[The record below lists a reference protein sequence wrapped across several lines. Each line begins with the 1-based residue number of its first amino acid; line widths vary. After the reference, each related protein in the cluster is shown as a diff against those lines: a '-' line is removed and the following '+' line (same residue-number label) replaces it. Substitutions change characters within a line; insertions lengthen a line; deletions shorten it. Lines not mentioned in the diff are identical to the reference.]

1 MVIEINGKK
10 VFDTLEEIIDPRHT
24 AIIVVDVQNDF
35 CSEGGYFH
43 KVLGSDLSTINR
55 MIPRLIRFIGEA
67 RDYGMMI
74 VFIQNTRLRNHKSD
88 SPSWLLQQMKLGGG
102 VPQYTIERT
111 WGQDFVEGL
120 QPLDGEPMVKKFR
133 WSAFVNTNL
142 DRILRSNN
150 IKSLVITGVVT
161 EGCVESTVRDASFH
175 DYYVVVVRD
184 CVASTDK
191 ERHEASLRFISWRW
205 DVVNSNKIISVWKTR
220 DKEELNR
227 RKTK

>member
-43 KVLGSDLSTINR
+43 KVLGSDLSMIKR
-55 MIPRLIRFIGEA
+55 LIPRLIQFIGEA
-67 RDYGMMI
+67 RDCGMMI

-88 SPSWLLQQMKLGGG
+88 SPSWLLQQMKLGRG
-102 VPQYTIERT
+102 VPQYTIEGR

-120 QPLDGEPMVKKFR
+120 QPLEGEPTVKKFR

-150 IKSLVITGVVT
+150 IKSLVITGVLT
-161 EGCVESTVRDASFH
+161 EGCVESTVRDSSFH

-184 CVASTDK
+184 CVASTNK
-191 ERHEASLRFISWRW
+191 ERHDASIKFLSWRW
-205 DVVNSNKIISVWKTR
+205 DVITSDEVIEILENP
-220 DKEELNR
+220 DKL
-227 RKTK
+227 TT